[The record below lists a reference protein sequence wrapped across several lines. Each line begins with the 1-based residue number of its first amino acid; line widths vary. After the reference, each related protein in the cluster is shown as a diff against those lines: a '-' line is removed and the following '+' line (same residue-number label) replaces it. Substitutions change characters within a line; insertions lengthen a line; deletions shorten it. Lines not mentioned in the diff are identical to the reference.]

1 MPGIGGRQE
10 REMIRATRLV
20 CATAV
25 AALNPFDGGKSY
37 QLRLPPNIPVK
48 DFWSVIA
55 HDNQTRSMVQT
66 D

>member
-1 MPGIGGRQE
+1 
-10 REMIRATRLV
+10 MIRATRLV